1 MADEAYLDKKI
12 LKANIKYDKAL
23 SIQNRKEQEAYK
35 YQQAPYRPTVIKL
48 LKTAQWVLQLN
59 KRLQMTIVD
68 RLNLPAHLQSSSW
81 WRRKMLE
88 HTLNVQLKNLQKKA
102 ISSREMIQKYEYMKN
117 EQHSK
122 YKHFGGWTR
131 KRVHKTSKRRK
142 KTRRY

>member
-1 MADEAYLDKKI
+1 MKEELHLDRRI
-12 LKANIKYDKAL
+12 FRANIKYDKAL
-23 SIQNRKEQEAYK
+23 SILNRKEQEANN
-35 YQQAPYRPTVIKL
+35 QQNAPYRPTVIKL
-48 LKTAQWVLQLN
+48 LKATKWVLQLN

-68 RLNLPAHLQSSSW
+68 RMNLPAHLQSLSW
-81 WRRKMLE
+81 IRRQMLH

-102 ISSREMIQKYEYMKN
+102 NLLRELIQKYEYMKN

>member
-1 MADEAYLDKKI
+1 MNEAHLDRKI

-23 SIQNRKEQEAYK
+23 SIQNRKEEEAYK
-35 YQQAPYRPTVIKL
+35 YQSAPYRPTVIKL
-48 LKTAQWVLQLN
+48 LKTAKWVLQLN

-81 WRRKMLE
+81 IRRKMID

-102 ISSREMIQKYEYMKN
+102 ISLRELIQKYEYMKN

-131 KRVHKTSKRRK
+131 KRVHKTSKRPK